1 MSGANGDSNG
11 SVRIAIRRRRG
22 AVDHEQE
29 YRACMGPALA
39 HLVKAFPR
47 LTPDDRQD
55 IYADVWTRL
64 LERSRE
70 GFWPDRVEAYVVKAV
85 HTEALLERRQRATRN
100 TEPSDP
106 LSGPIAAQLD
116 QGMEES
122 VEGRLDAENIEALI
136 RSLTPLQAK
145 VAKLRFDWGL
155 TPEEISEVLGLKRRR
170 VYKEVDRA
178 TVKLRAGATRVREG
192 SHVRR
197 YEKLLRRYLAGT
209 ASVAERAEA
218 ARLIETSSQARMI
231 ATEMFRTSRD
241 VAAAL
246 PAPVVVDEA
255 SRGRLAEGLVAAKQQ
270 LAESLAGAKDQAS
283 AAYVRASEVP
293 QQVGQHAS
301 ALRPGS
307 AALAISG
314 CIATLGGGT
323 ICAVE
328 GVNPARVL
336 YDVVD
341 QPKAQ
346 APESKPQDVPA
357 AEAEQPP
364 PPPQL
369 PAASEPGQSASPPE
383 STAQT
388 PKAAPAPPPSEAAP
402 SPAAPQP
409 DFQIEQSQP
418 PAASPPAAA
427 PKGGG
432 GEFF

>member
-1 MSGANGDSNG
+1 MSGTNGNSAALAGASRGEADAPDREG
-11 SVRIAIRRRRG
+11 DYRRCL
-22 AVDHEQE
+22 V
-29 YRACMGPALA
+29 PALA
-39 HLVKAFPR
+39 HLARKFPR
-47 LTPDDRQD
+47 LSAEDQQD
-55 IYADVWTRL
+55 IYASVWTRL
-64 LERSRE
+64 LERERDE
-70 GFWPDRVEAYVVKAV
+70 GFWPSQIEDYVLWAV
-85 HTEALLERRQRATRN
+85 HRGALMERRSRETRR

-106 LSGPIAAQLD
+106 LSGAMAAQLD
-116 QGMEES
+116 LAMEEQ
-122 VEGRLDAENIEALI
+122 VAGRLDAENIEALI

-145 VAKLRFDWGL
+145 VAKLRFDWRL

-170 VYKEVDRA
+170 VYKEVNRA
-178 TVKLRAGATRVREG
+178 TVKLRAGATRVQDG
-192 SHVRR
+192 KHVRR

-209 ASVAERAEA
+209 ASEAERAEA

-255 SRGRLAEGLVAAKQQ
+255 SRGRLVEGLVAAKQQ
-270 LAESLAGAKDQAS
+270 LADSLAGAKDQAS

-388 PKAAPAPPPSEAAP
+388 PKAAPPPSEAAP